1 MKYFLNNWFS
11 TDTFDTLCEFSRKL
25 HGLSL
30 FLFFLQQKNRDA
42 MLLEETET
50 FAYKITYVVY
60 VSIGLKK
67 LSLIKNFSEVDTGR
81 IVFYNGETEISL
93 NHMGH
98 NRNIKITVY
107 K

>member
-67 LSLIKNFSEVDTGR
+67 LR
-81 IVFYNGETEISL
+81 Q
-93 NHMGH
+93 
-98 NRNIKITVY
+98 NINSVVSTLAKLDLTLQYIL
-107 K
+107 

>member
-50 FAYKITYVVY
+50 FAYRITYVVY

-67 LSLIKNFSEVDTGR
+67 LR
-81 IVFYNGETEISL
+81 Q
-93 NHMGH
+93 
-98 NRNIKITVY
+98 NINSVVSTLAKLDLTLQYIL
-107 K
+107 

>member
-30 FLFFLQQKNRDA
+30 FFFFLQQKNRDA

-67 LSLIKNFSEVDTGR
+67 LR
-81 IVFYNGETEISL
+81 Q
-93 NHMGH
+93 
-98 NRNIKITVY
+98 NINSVVSTLAKLDLTLQYIL
-107 K
+107 